1 MSGFFLIGSV
11 MSIVMLTLTG
21 AIDAH
26 TYRAFAV
33 LIPATV
39 AGYALSR
46 GANRLL
52 NPRRQRW
59 TAIAVSGTGAAVLVA
74 QQAGLL

>member
-1 MSGFFLIGSV
+1 
-11 MSIVMLTLTG
+11 
-21 AIDAH
+21 
-26 TYRAFAV
+26 V

-52 NPRRQRW
+52 NPQRQRW
-59 TAIAVSGTGAAVLVA
+59 AAIAVSGTGAAVLA
-74 QQAGLL
+74 MQQVGLL